1 MRETVVLAIG
11 GIAAFALQFVLAPN
25 IAILGAMP
33 NFPLAFV
40 ATSAML
46 RRSDDVIV
54 IAFVLGLATDLSG
67 GGTVGVSAAL
77 LTLAS
82 FISSRGSAL
91 FGNETVSASLF
102 VSMAA
107 SMIAEAIYAFFYIA
121 TAAVPAWDAF
131 VLRALPCAL
140 YDCAIVLIAM
150 PLLSHVFSH
159 GASPHAAPESSTIR
173 LR

>member
-1 MRETVVLAIG
+1 MRETVVLVIG
-11 GIAAFALQFVLAPN
+11 GVAAFALQSVLAPN

-33 NFPLAFV
+33 NFALAFV

-46 RRSDDVIV
+46 RRSDDVV
-54 IAFVLGLATDLSG
+54 VVAFALGLATDLSG

-77 LTLAS
+77 FTLAS
-82 FISSRGSAL
+82 FISSRASAL
-91 FGNETVSASLF
+91 LGNETVSASLL

-107 SMIAEAIYAFFYIA
+107 SMIAEAVYAFFYVA
-121 TAAVPAWDAF
+121 TAGVPAWDAL

-140 YDCAIVLIAM
+140 YDCAVVLIVM
-150 PLLSHVFSH
+150 PVLSHVFSR